1 MVDKLEDERQRI
13 LDQEM
18 RAAEWIQAHW
28 LGMQARKDKDKA
40 RKNNRK
46 GKKRGKKWI
55 IKFIKFAI
63 Y

>member
-1 MVDKLEDERQRI
+1 
-13 LDQEM
+13 
-18 RAAEWIQAHW
+18 
-28 LGMQARKDKDKA
+28 MQARKDKDKA